1 MLPTKFSPRGDGVWL
16 GVMADLVRRRKGDS
30 GEDRNAE
37 REAARLRVFR
47 DQCTVVGMGEQARTL
62 AFAQGSLPL
71 TCTA

>member
-1 MLPTKFSPRGDGVWL
+1 MGD
-16 GVMADLVRRRKGDS
+16 A
-30 GEDRNAE
+30 GEDRNSE

-47 DQCTVVGMGEQARTL
+47 DQCTVVGMGEQGRTL